1 MATYNTLTSLLAA
14 IANAIRTKTG
24 DSSTINA
31 QDFPSKI
38 ESISSTYKVSIY
50 NGGNGN
56 DFLNITLDTDNNNK
70 KIISGDFK
78 DNTNNSV
85 EGSNDK
91 TTWNTITYS
100 DLTNITYKYIKVNK
114 LVSNK
119 SISYLTIEQ
128 S

>member
-1 MATYNTLTSLLAA
+1 MDNLVKNLGGG
-14 IANAIRTKTG
+14 NAI
-24 DSSTINA
+24 SN
-31 QDFPSKI
+31 
-38 ESISSTYKVSIY
+38 VSIY

-56 DFLNITLDTDNNNK
+56 DFLNIRINTNNNARK
-70 KIISGDFK
+70 SLTGDFK

-91 TTWNTITYS
+91 TTWNTIAYA

-114 LVSNK
+114 LVSNQ
-119 SISYLTIEQ
+119 SNAYLTIEQ